1 MNISISQSSPIRLYP
16 RQIAYYLLNNNLP
29 AYDSNFS
36 LAVRIA
42 NQYGKISKL
51 IAHIIIVATLSMAIF
66 RILDNQLW
74 DLTGLPNLAK
84 TLLILLLSIF
94 TMEYLG
100 RLWSA
105 PENCT
110 DLPEEVDDFRDY
122 VADHS
127 YRIYYVISFLG
138 IIDLLVILSILHNI
152 ISGDINSWPNY
163 VVILGLFKLS
173 RYIPG
178 FEIVGAVVKKERQ
191 ILMASLLSLGFLVVI
206 LSTALYLAERNV
218 QPEVFKNIPTAL
230 WWGIVTMTTTGYGD
244 ITPITPVGRIVG
256 GVAMLGG
263 IAMLAIPAGI
273 LASGFAAEIRHRE
286 QINNWQ
292 IISNLELFKD
302 LDSSCIA
309 DITRH
314 LRSLVLPKNTVV
326 FKKNSA
332 PDAIYF
338 IADGAVEVQIHPRP
352 TSTITLQKGDVF
364 GETGLLENRKRN
376 ATIKTIRA
384 TRLMALDLQD
394 FHRLANDHASLK
406 KKVEFINLSRK
417 TT

>member
-122 VADHS
+122 EADHS

-191 ILMASLLSLGFLVVI
+191 ILMASLLSLGLLVVI

>member
-1 MNISISQSSPIRLYP
+1 MNISISQSSSIRLYP

-110 DLPEEVDDFRDY
+110 DLPEEIDDFRESL
-122 VADHS
+122 ADHY

-152 ISGDINSWPNY
+152 ISGDLNSWPNY
-163 VVILGLFKLS
+163 LVILGLFKLN

-178 FEIVGAVVKKERQ
+178 FDIVGAVVKKERQ
-191 ILMASLLSLGFLVVI
+191 ILMASLLSLGLLVVI

-273 LASGFAAEIRHRE
+273 LASGFAEEIRYRE

-314 LRSLVLPKNTVV
+314 LRSIVLPKNTVV

>member
-42 NQYGKISKL
+42 NQDGKISKL

-122 VADHS
+122 EADHS

-191 ILMASLLSLGFLVVI
+191 ILMASLLSLGLLVVI